1 MQNAPCQ
8 MPSEYTVT
16 FMYSNK
22 IATQSMQNHV
32 LYISHDCGIYILF
45 NIVLLHI
52 GRKHLEEIQSNCIQI
67 VKLIDKFCGNII
79 LQVTCF

>member
-1 MQNAPCQ
+1 
-8 MPSEYTVT
+8 
-16 FMYSNK
+16 MY
-22 IATQSMQNHV
+22 
-32 LYISHDCGIYILF
+32 YILAMIVGFILSIQF

-52 GRKHLEEIQSNCIQI
+52 GRKHLEKIQSNCTQI